1 MRPTFTSAAAALLV
15 LGSGVPLAAQ
25 SAPAST
31 PPITQ
36 QGAPPQ
42 PGVSTTTSTTA
53 TSATPSPNAPTLSI
67 PITFTGEVRSRT
79 EWDAPGGAAAADLFS
94 ILRTRFAAR
103 VDPTPGVSVVL
114 QLQDSRVL
122 GTETNSRVAS
132 TVDQFD
138 LHQGYLQ
145 LAGAWRASDLA
156 LRAGRQEIVLGN
168 ERLVGAGHWTNTGRT
183 FDGVRTLA
191 AAKGPGGADRWSATA
206 FAAIMEENGRRFGG
220 VAAGTPTLPDHF
232 VAGAYLTRGAA
243 QKPGVDVT
251 LLYDGGA
258 QYRSFAN
265 ADRTT
270 LDARVRAA
278 IPAGL
283 RLELEGA
290 AQTGTQSFVAAGGT
304 QSGQHVRAWLLG
316 ARLARTLHRAALTL
330 GVDALSGD
338 ATPNDGEY
346 TAFSTMFATN
356 HPFYGLMDVIG
367 DPAATTKERGL
378 RDAFASLALNVV
390 PSFAP
395 RVELHRFTLATGN
408 DRALGL
414 ESDLVAPIRLP
425 ANTSLELGFSLFRN
439 GTAASALALGDPGT
453 TKRWFYAQLRA
464 GF

>member
-1 MRPTFTSAAAALLV
+1 MRSTFTFAAAVLML

-25 SAPAST
+25 SDTTRPV
-31 PPITQ
+31 TQ
-36 QGAPPQ
+36 QGAQATPAANQ
-42 PGVSTTTSTTA
+42 PGS
-53 TSATPSPNAPTLSI
+53 PTLAL

-79 EWDAPGGAAAADLFS
+79 EWDAPGGAAAADLYS
-94 ILRTRFAAR
+94 MLRTRFAAR
-103 VDPTPGVSVVL
+103 VDPTANVSVVL

-145 LAGAWRASDLA
+145 LAGSWRASDLA
-156 LRAGRQEIVLGN
+156 LRAGRQEIVFGN
-168 ERLVGAGHWTNTGRT
+168 ERLVGAANWTNAGRT
-183 FDGVRTLA
+183 FDGMRALA
-191 AAKGPGGADRWSATA
+191 TAKGAGGADRWSATA

-220 VAAGTPTLPDHF
+220 APSAAPTLPDHF
-232 VAGAYLTRGAA
+232 VAGAHLTRGAP

-258 QYRSFAN
+258 QYRSFAD
-265 ADRTT
+265 ADRAT
-270 LDARVRAA
+270 LDARVRTA

-290 AQTGTQSFVAAGGT
+290 AQSGTQSFVAASGT
-304 QSGQHVRAWLLG
+304 KSGQRVRAWLLG
-316 ARLARTLHRAALTL
+316 ARLARTVSRAALTL

-338 ATPNDGEY
+338 TAPTDGRY

-378 RDAFASLALNVV
+378 HDAFGTAALNVT

-395 RVELHRFTLATGN
+395 RVELHRFALATGT

-414 ESDLVAPIRLP
+414 ESDLVAPIKLP
-425 ANTSLELGFSLFRN
+425 ANTVLDLGFSLFRN
-439 GTAASALALGDPGT
+439 GTAARALGLGDPGT
-453 TKRWFYAQLRA
+453 MKRWLYVQLRA